1 MLPVVMI
8 TANEDANFAARAIAA
23 GADDVLF
30 KPVENEHFKQVVR
43 RCFGDAS

>member
-1 MLPVVMI
+1 MLPVVII
-8 TANEDANFAARAIAA
+8 TANKDERFAELAMAA

-43 RCFGDAS
+43 RCFGAAS